1 MMSNPLRL
9 LLTSVLLLSQWGGVY
24 ADDEPNALQR
34 VQQKGV
40 LEVAVYQSLP
50 PYSFREEGRIVG
62 VDADVA
68 RALAAQLG
76 VAASIRAVGADENM
90 EDDLRN
96 NVWKGHYLGGGV
108 ADLMLHVPF
117 DPEFAQE
124 NDRALF
130 LAPYFRE
137 QLVVAIGNL
146 QGGRRADP
154 FELFT
159 EAKVGVELDTLA
171 DFYLLSAYAGRI
183 REQVVHFNNY
193 TEAVAALKAGE
204 LAGVV
209 GPRGEVEFAIGDA
222 RQDYSVGPVQMPGL
236 RQTGWDLGGAVK
248 VGNDALA
255 SALIDAMRAIRAD
268 GTLATIFEQYGIT
281 YQQPSRLDDR
291 IQVAD

>member
-1 MMSNPLRL
+1 MWRHFRKTSERGSPSPALKHRRPRPGGEVSALSTNRALPQERPKSMMSNPLRL

-40 LEVAVYQSLP
+40 LEVAVYQGLP
-50 PYSFREEGRIVG
+50 PYSFREKGRIVG

-117 DPEFAQE
+117 DPEFAEE

-137 QLVVAIGNL
+137 QLVVAIGNV
-146 QGGRRADP
+146 QGGCRADP

-171 DFYLLSAYAGRI
+171 ISICSA
-183 REQVVHFNNY
+183 H
-193 TEAVAALKAGE
+193 
-204 LAGVV
+204 
-209 GPRGEVEFAIGDA
+209 
-222 RQDYSVGPVQMPGL
+222 MPGES
-236 RQTGWDLGGAVK
+236 
-248 VGNDALA
+248 A
-255 SALIDAMRAIRAD
+255 SRSFISTT
-268 GTLATIFEQYGIT
+268 TLTR
-281 YQQPSRLDDR
+281 SRP
-291 IQVAD
+291 